1 MKSLRL
7 HPPTQSHTALKKFCE
22 AMPHITKLTLTL
34 AEEGHDG
41 YDGVLRAIATKMRH
55 LKYLDFSYND
65 VKPKAI
71 EHLLPTE
78 DNALGGCTELV
89 DLHLW
94 GRRTL
99 DVELLKKIILA
110 LPKLRTLRHELL
122 VNALGEL
129 TEEEMGADT
138 ARYLSSLYARYKYMY
153 EEAKDLPVR
162 YDILAKSPAFP
173 RLRNNIITVNI
184 EALPEKPSQVEFIA
198 DILMRLPKLR
208 SLTVKY
214 GSFFESKETHDVL
227 PVLEAIGDR
236 LKYLK
241 LTYLLGSV
249 SVQDVLTT
257 CRNLV
262 QLKLIQITKTH
273 DSPGN
278 VTNTHQDQMEKANK
292 MPVLTHLTKVKL
304 ISLNKGV
311 CSADMLIALL
321 QSPWLNQVTLIN
333 IKDMSDDVMWN
344 VFSSGG
350 SAALARVTEF
360 TVKIC
365 PLITAAPF
373 VHWLT
378 RENCSLQYMRFDG
391 CEKVDCDV
399 ITTAAEKYPSPL
411 ILEWH
416 LHRLLSWMVV

>member
-1 MKSLRL
+1 MKSLTL
-7 HPPTQSHTALKKFCE
+7 HPPTQSHSALKKFCE
-22 AMPHITKLTLTL
+22 AMPHITKLSLTF
-34 AEEGHDG
+34 AQQGHDG
-41 YDGVLRAIATKMRH
+41 YDGVLRAIATNMRH
-55 LKYLDFSYND
+55 LKYLDLSYND

-78 DNALGGCTELV
+78 DNALGGCPELV

-99 DVELLKKIILA
+99 DVEVLKKIILA

-122 VNALGEL
+122 VNSLGEL
-129 TEEEMGADT
+129 TETDMGANT
-138 ARYLSSLYARYKYMY
+138 ARCLSSLYSRDMSVWS
-153 EEAKDLPVR
+153 EQFPVR

-184 EALPEKPSQVEFIA
+184 EALPAKPSQVEFIA
-198 DILMRLPKLR
+198 DILKRLLKLR

-214 GSFFESKETHDVL
+214 GSFFGRKETHDLL

-236 LKYLK
+236 LKDLK

-249 SVQDVLTT
+249 SVQDVLKT

-262 QLKLIQITKTH
+262 QLKLKQITKTH

-278 VTNTHQDQMEKANK
+278 VSNIHQDQMKKTNK

-304 ISLNKGV
+304 TSLNKGV

-321 QSPWLNQVTLIN
+321 QSPWLNQVTLIEVEV
-333 IKDMSDDVMWN
+333 MSDDVMWN

-350 SAALARVTEF
+350 SAVLSKVTEF

-373 VHWLT
+373 VHWLV
-378 RENCSLQYMRFDG
+378 RENCSLQYMRFDD

-411 ILEWH
+411 ILEDDDY
-416 LHRLLSWMVV
+416 